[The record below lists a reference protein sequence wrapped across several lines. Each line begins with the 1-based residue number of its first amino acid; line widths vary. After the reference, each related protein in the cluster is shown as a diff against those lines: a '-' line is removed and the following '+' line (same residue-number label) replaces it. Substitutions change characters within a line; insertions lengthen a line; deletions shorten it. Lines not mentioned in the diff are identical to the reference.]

1 MKKYIIFLLDRKNFI
16 YFNILFLIA
25 LYFNLN
31 NKTLIAASV
40 IYLVLTSIIFKSISK
55 GLIFSF
61 LLFSLFLVG
70 KTYSTI
76 LIPKSSLSPAI
87 GRIYLGFSGHTADIV
102 VTPSHI
108 IGIILFLW
116 FIAIFIKEGYKRINI
131 QFILLTTYIVFSLIS
146 ALFSLN
152 YLLSVFY
159 WLSTFLLLPFYF
171 FLQKSLLEDK
181 KFKDELFTFFSIL
194 IIYESIWAIF
204 QYLLRGPVLS
214 SLEVFNN
221 FLFTGPDFDQ
231 SWFRPY
237 SSLAHTDDLA
247 NFLLPLTILFF
258 LSGYLKNFAKM
269 KLVIFAFMLGFFG
282 IILTLSRSAWI
293 ALFFICLIY
302 SLIFEKKYKIIFN
315 KYYKKILIYSC
326 TALLPLLILFVIPR
340 VQKTFSTL
348 YEEGSGQARILIT
361 SEAMNLIVKYPF
373 FGVGQRM
380 SVLGMFLEDPKGL
393 MYYWPVAPH
402 NIYLHFMAET
412 GVISFLLFFTFLYLS
427 IKLRTKKP
435 KSENDIIQKKII
447 VACIASLIINGIFQ
461 PMYSTTMIYLVT
473 LSAIHE
479 TI

>member
-1 MKKYIIFLLDRKNFI
+1 
-16 YFNILFLIA
+16 
-25 LYFNLN
+25 
-31 NKTLIAASV
+31 
-40 IYLVLTSIIFKSISK
+40 
-55 GLIFSF
+55 
-61 LLFSLFLVG
+61 
-70 KTYSTI
+70 
-76 LIPKSSLSPAI
+76 
-87 GRIYLGFSGHTADIV
+87 
-102 VTPSHI
+102 
-108 IGIILFLW
+108 
-116 FIAIFIKEGYKRINI
+116 
-131 QFILLTTYIVFSLIS
+131 
-146 ALFSLN
+146 
-152 YLLSVFY
+152 
-159 WLSTFLLLPFYF
+159 
-171 FLQKSLLEDK
+171 
-181 KFKDELFTFFSIL
+181 
-194 IIYESIWAIF
+194 
-204 QYLLRGPVLS
+204 
-214 SLEVFNN
+214 
-221 FLFTGPDFDQ
+221 
-231 SWFRPY
+231 
-237 SSLAHTDDLA
+237 
-247 NFLLPLTILFF
+247 
-258 LSGYLKNFAKM
+258 
-269 KLVIFAFMLGFFG
+269 MLGFFG